1 MSAQERAPRSA
12 SLVWTGVVAAI
23 AVVSIVSVAAT
34 RLAIAFGGND
44 LMWEVALPESYGSP
58 AAPSGAS
65 VQVTQ
70 GIVKVPDA
78 GTQLVLLVLATVI
91 MAALTSIAVI
101 GCYVVLA
108 AEISRGRTFSRR
120 AVRMLSWMA
129 VIVLLGTVA
138 CYLIDSAIGKGVRTA
153 VGLDDVGGS
162 TPLSYW
168 MGFAIFAAL
177 TLITYAFRRG
187 AALEKE
193 TEGLV

>member
-1 MSAQERAPRSA
+1 M
-12 SLVWTGVVAAI
+12 
-23 AVVSIVSVAAT
+23 
-34 RLAIAFGGND
+34 IAFGGGD
-44 LMWEVALPESYGSP
+44 LVWEVALPESYDSP

-70 GIVKVPDA
+70 GIVSVPDA
-78 GTQLVLLVLATVI
+78 GAGLVSLMIMTVVVAALAGIAAIACYLVLT
-91 MAALTSIAVI
+91 
-101 GCYVVLA
+101 

-129 VIVLLGTVA
+129 TIVLLGTVA
-138 CYLIDSAIGKGVRTA
+138 CYLLDSAIGRGVRAA
-153 VGLDDVGGS
+153 VGLDEVGGS

-177 TLITYAFRRG
+177 GLITYAFRRG